1 MSQYSA
7 AEHSG
12 TQKATE
18 NGLNVVRFYTGE
30 LRFHLKKRKFLAQTE
45 IVSALSATQS
55 SSARLGAVFH
65 WGFTSISFIV
75 ITLHPHPR
83 PSLARGH

>member
-65 WGFTSISFIV
+65 WASSFNDQRHTFTPQQAKE
-75 ITLHPHPR
+75 TR
-83 PSLARGH
+83 